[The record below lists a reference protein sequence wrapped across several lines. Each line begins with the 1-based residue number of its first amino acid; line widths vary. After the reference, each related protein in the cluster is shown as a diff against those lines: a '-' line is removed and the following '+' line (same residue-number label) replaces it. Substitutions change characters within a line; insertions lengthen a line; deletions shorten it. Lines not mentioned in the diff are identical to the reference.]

1 MSTVRHRLTNVPFC
15 CPNGIEIRFQPR
27 SDIRGSRFQGQPPT
41 HSDGLGDRQIAGE
54 ALPWPVLEREPDCFQ
69 AAPASFPDDFGGRLA
84 AIIHYGPRLLLKFA
98 QPSYD
103 CLHQRLVFN
112 GRGASEVAA
121 LAGIFVGGLPG
132 SNRSELVTLP
142 SASRKLIN
150 TERSSSTDGARAS
163 SRSNRRDRFLV
174 VIFVSLRHD

>member
-69 AAPASFPDDFGGRLA
+69 AAPASFPDDFGRRLA
-84 AIIHYGPRLLLKFA
+84 AIIHYGPRLVLKSA
-98 QPSYD
+98 KSPDD
-103 CLHQRLVFN
+103 CFHQCLAFN
-112 GRGASEVAA
+112 GCGDPEVAA
-121 LAGIFVGGLPG
+121 LAGIFVEGWPG
-132 SNRSELVTLP
+132 SSRSELETRP